1 MGLGFGGEVA
11 DYYARFRRGYPPA
24 AVDVIAQGFN
34 LGPDDLVVDLG
45 CGTGQ
50 LSRPLANRVGTVIGV
65 DPEPD
70 MLALARRQAEDEG
83 VPNTVWVLGSD
94 SDVPALAAALGPHA
108 LGAITIAVAVHWM
121 DRDTLFRAARPLI
134 RAGGGIAVVTNG
146 TPLWLQDA
154 DWSRTVRGCLERWF
168 GRPLSW
174 SCQTDEAGRRLNRI
188 ALRNAGY
195 EVIESIVSYDA
206 ELTIEALVGGL
217 FSALPVDHLPS
228 PQRREEFSAMIHSA
242 LGPEP
247 VTEHVDVWLQIGRPR
262 DPTYS

>member
-11 DYYARFRRGYPPA
+11 DYYARYRRGYPPT
-24 AVDVIAQGFN
+24 AVDVITQAFG
-34 LGPDDLVVDLG
+34 LGPGDLVVDLG

-70 MLALARRQAEDEG
+70 MLSLARCQAGDEG
-83 VPNTVWVLGSD
+83 VSNTVWVLGSD
-94 SDVPALAAALGPHA
+94 GDVPALAAALGPHSV
-108 LGAITIAVAVHWM
+108 GAITIAVAVHWM

-146 TPLWLQDA
+146 APLWLQDT

-188 ALRNAGY
+188 ALHEAGY
-195 EVIESIVSYDA
+195 EVVESTVSYDA
-206 ELTIEALVGGL
+206 DLTIEALVGGL
-217 FSALPVDHLPS
+217 FSALPLDQLPS
-228 PQRREEFSAMIHSA
+228 PERREEFSAMIHNA
-242 LGPEP
+242 LGPES
-247 VTEHVDVWLQIGRPR
+247 VTEHVDVWLQLGKSRG
-262 DPTYS
+262 S